1 MWPHIRPLLFY
12 SGETSDIPDIDPKPA
27 AAKADSGTR
36 IEMKPEAVKV
46 KVKKQDKFTSH
57 SLSNSRTKGSVRD
70 YNNTCL
76 VSPFVRE
83 NGRERRKKLMRLAH

>member
-1 MWPHIRPLLFY
+1 MLFS
-12 SGETSDIPDIDPKPA
+12 SGETNGIPNIDLKTTVA
-27 AAKADSGTR
+27 RADSGTH

-57 SLSNSRTKGSVRD
+57 SLSNSRTKGSVSD
-70 YNNTCL
+70 HNVMCL

-83 NGRERRKKLMRLAH
+83 SGKERRKTLMRLAR